1 MRSSRFTSH
10 VSRASRPQSLTSH
23 AQITTLGDGIFA
35 IDTEYV
41 RPLQDASHLI
51 IEGGRGAFVDT
62 GTNDSV
68 PFLLDGLQQQGL
80 DVADV
85 DFVFLTH
92 IHLDH
97 AGGAGLLMQHLPNA
111 RCVIHPRGAPHMV
124 NPERLIAGTIGV
136 YGEERTREMYG
147 DIVPIDESR
156 VLVADDEDWFDLN
169 GRAMQALHTEGHA
182 RHHYALNDPSSRG
195 VFTGDS
201 FGISYRECDTAN
213 GEFIYP
219 TTTPASFDPDE
230 AHKSVDRIM
239 ACNPEQL
246 YLTHYSRV
254 RDLDRLAADMHTGI
268 DAYVEMALAHQ
279 AEPNRGERIQQAMD
293 DYLSGRLVEH
303 GFAGDRSAIWS
314 LLEIDIVLNA
324 QGLVSWLERMEKHHG

>member
-1 MRSSRFTSH
+1 M
-10 VSRASRPQSLTSH
+10 ASRPRSLSNPAH
-23 AQITTLGDGIFA
+23 ITTLDDGVFA
-35 IDTEYV
+35 IDTEYL

-51 IEGGRGAFVDT
+51 VEGGRGAYVDT
-62 GTNDSV
+62 GSNDSV
-68 PFLLDGLQQQGL
+68 PHLLDGLNQQGL
-80 DVADV
+80 DVGDV

-111 RCVIHPRGAPHMV
+111 RCVVHPRGAPHMV

-136 YGEERTREMYG
+136 YGEERTRAMYG
-147 DIVPIDESR
+147 DIVPIDEDR
-156 VLVADDEDWFDLN
+156 VVIAEDDSWFDLN

-182 RHHYALNDPSSRG
+182 RHHYVLNDPTSRG
-195 VFTGDS
+195 VFTGDN

-219 TTTPASFDPDE
+219 TTTPASFDPQE

-239 ACNPEQL
+239 ACKPEQL

-254 RDLDRLAADMHTGI
+254 RDLDRLAADMHAGI
-268 DAYVEMALAHQ
+268 EAYVEMARAHQ

-303 GFAGDRSAIWS
+303 GFKGGREAIWS

-324 QGLVSWLERMEKHHG
+324 QGLVSWLQRMEKQSG